1 MLLILCRVLSRIW
14 NKLVIITGQNAENIC
29 AFTVRYIIPLLIV
42 NFATQYISLIEY
54 FTLFLGWKYSLKSKR
69 INTQTQNDLFIFA
82 KFIITLL
89 IMYFIYILHGSFVGL
104 DLEARN
110 VSLTPLVTKKITSQK
125 TLYIAIRAPSV
136 SRWTSLNQIT
146 RTHLLYFITTISV
159 VPYRFLRFVPV
170 NLKPNDNI
178 FLLCHDGYHFL
189 LTLINRITL

>member
-1 MLLILCRVLSRIW
+1 MYWEFSHQQRHVSPIAYGHCILWKSFEM
-14 NKLVIITGQNAENIC
+14 KLKIEGNVNNYSE
-29 AFTVRYIIPLLIV
+29 IIPHMSWKHYNV
-42 NFATQYISLIEY
+42 CWV
-54 FTLFLGWKYSLKSKR
+54 GWKYSLKSKR